1 MASVSYLRAHDFMHF
16 SCEKSHGGGEKGVV
30 DEKVRKIDKISRPV
44 GTEVR
49 KLSIFIYRSV
59 IG

>member
-16 SCEKSHGGGEKGVV
+16 SYEKSHGGGEKGVV
-30 DEKVRKIDKISRPV
+30 DEKVRKIDKIRCAE
-44 GTEVR
+44 GTE
-49 KLSIFIYRSV
+49 KIKFSIFIYRSV

>member
-1 MASVSYLRAHDFMHF
+1 MTSIGTSPTRNRRA
-16 SCEKSHGGGEKGVV
+16 EVKKGVV

-44 GTEVR
+44 GAEVR

-59 IG
+59 IGC